1 MDGRRRELE
10 DMPHSDPFVH
20 VGLRWRE
27 RIADQQEYSVIRDGN
42 LFGASLTDSFLWKSD
57 YERAEL
63 LKRSLIV
70 EDDGATLEEALPGV
84 EVDTPEGQCYEIVG
98 RESWTS
104 PFSRTTDLR
113 GTLLSDLRLIPGI
126 GEVTARR
133 LHGRGY
139 RTVEDLLNHPRFRND
154 ARRFLAELE
163 RSDACV
169 LLDWI
174 GRRYPQSHPLMLET
188 SGIFSEEEFVFLD
201 IETLGLFARPIILFG
216 VGVVAGGRL
225 EVHQYLLRDVS
236 EEPAALAATLAHL
249 SRERV
254 ALVTF
259 NGKTFDL
266 PYLRERAAYDGLSLP
281 RQLPHFDLLH
291 FSRRRWKGQV
301 PDCRLVTL
309 ERHIFHEKREGDV
322 PSQMVPEFYDA
333 YQHSGNCGPLVPIVE
348 HNRQDVAML
357 ARILVRLREEGHAGS

>member
-1 MDGRRRELE
+1 MATQRRELE
-10 DMPHSDPFVH
+10 DMPYPDPFVH

-27 RIADQQEYSVIRDGN
+27 RVADQQEYSVIRDGN
-42 LFGASLTDSFLWKSD
+42 IFGAGLADSFLWKSD

-63 LKRSLIV
+63 LKRSLIA
-70 EDDGATLEEALPGV
+70 EYDGADLEDALPGV
-84 EVDTPEGQCYEIVG
+84 EIGTPEGPCYEIVG
-98 RESWTS
+98 RESWRS
-104 PFSRTTDLR
+104 PFSPTADLHR
-113 GTLLSDLRLIPGI
+113 TLLSDLRLIPGI

-133 LHGRGY
+133 LRGRGY
-139 RTVEDLLNHPRFRND
+139 RTVEDLLHHPRFRNE

-163 RSDACV
+163 HGDACS
-169 LLDWI
+169 LLDWM
-174 GRRYPQSHPLMLET
+174 GRRFPQSHPLMLET

-216 VGVVAGGRL
+216 VGVVAGGRF

-249 SRERV
+249 NQERV

-266 PYLRERAAYDGLSLP
+266 PYLRERAAYYGFSLP
-281 RQLPHFDLLH
+281 RALPHFDLLH
-291 FSRRRWKGQV
+291 FCRRRWKGQV

-322 PSQMVPEFYDA
+322 PSQMVPELYDA

-348 HNRQDVAML
+348 HNRQDGATL
-357 ARILVRLREEGHAGS
+357 ARILVRLLEEGHAGS